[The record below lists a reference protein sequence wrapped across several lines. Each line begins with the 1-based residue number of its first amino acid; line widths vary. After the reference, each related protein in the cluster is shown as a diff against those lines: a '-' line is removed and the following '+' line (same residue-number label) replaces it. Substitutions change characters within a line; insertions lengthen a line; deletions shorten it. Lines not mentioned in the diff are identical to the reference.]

1 MMRDKK
7 VARVDGGRG
16 LLFAEKFVV
25 AFFDVVI
32 GFDVALEETFG
43 VGCNPRFFGGQLLY
57 FFKIVGA
64 VDFPA
69 LEEADVDSGC
79 GAAERTTH
87 TGEAVVVETDAAG
100 GITIDVAGGAGVDAA
115 VAVDALLG
123 VDFVEERVDRTGD
136 IHGSGNNAA
145 YDVGPKRGTLDV
157 GDMVGDFVDEG
168 AEELLVFL
176 EHLFHKLFVE
186 TEMDVV
192 GHQKVILVVGMD
204 TAAAEFAKHIF

>member
-25 AFFDVVI
+25 AVFDVLI
-32 GFDVALEETFG
+32 RLDVALEETFG
-43 VGCNPRFFGGQLLY
+43 IGCNPRFFGGYLLY
-57 FFKIVGA
+57 FFKIVRA

-69 LEEADVDSGC
+69 LQEADVDSGC

-100 GITIDVAGGAGVDAA
+100 GITIDIAGGAGVDAA

-123 VDFVEERVDRTGD
+123 VDFVEERVDGTGD

-168 AEELLVFL
+168 AEELFVFL